1 MSDANIGCTKKLICY
16 DLRQSQILEYG
27 ARVSG
32 IRQMSANRGAS
43 CCAGLLENYGTIS
56 KGIAQAFAAYEQIP
70 DRFIP

>member
-1 MSDANIGCTKKLICY
+1 MSDTKIGCIKRLICY

-43 CCAGLLENYGTIS
+43 CCAGLFENYGTIS
-56 KGIAQAFAAYEQIP
+56 KGIPRAYAACEQIP
-70 DRFIP
+70 ERFIP